1 MVAAGDGA
9 VVGVGEGETGDDG
22 VAAGGEQPDR
32 ITRVSANKRAN
43 AGFIDNLQYT
53 SVYNASIYE
62 VYFNSP
68 PAFVK
73 GVERIGV
80 LND

>member
-1 MVAAGDGA
+1 M
-9 VVGVGEGETGDDG
+9 VGVGEGEAAGG
-22 VAAGGEQPDR
+22 GAAAGGEQPDR
-32 ITRVSANKRAN
+32 ITRVRTNKRTN

-53 SVYNASIYE
+53 SVYDASVYE

-73 GVERIGV
+73 GIEGIGM